1 MILVIREKVT
11 PEQLSAMLEA
21 HSKASYVKF
30 AVDVKQEFVAGGGFM
45 HADCEEVLL
54 ELGCEQSDVWGA
66 GWHWNTKEVTFDSL
80 INIRPKQGNRQI
92 ELQIPELRQKI
103 STIILELFGG
113 VEP

>member
-21 HSKASYVKF
+21 HSKA
-30 AVDVKQEFVAGGGFM
+30 
-45 HADCEEVLL
+45 DCEEVLL
-54 ELGCEQSDVWGA
+54 ELSCEQGDVWGA

-103 STIILELFGG
+103 STIILELFDG